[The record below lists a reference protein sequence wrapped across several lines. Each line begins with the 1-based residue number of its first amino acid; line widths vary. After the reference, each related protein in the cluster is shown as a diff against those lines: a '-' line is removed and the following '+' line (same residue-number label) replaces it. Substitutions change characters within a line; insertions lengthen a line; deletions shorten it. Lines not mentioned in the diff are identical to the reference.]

1 MVPNSDLH
9 PVKRSQKF
17 DEGEKEF
24 LNIQKNLLKIQI
36 FQEKKKKN
44 NYCNLS

>member
-36 FQEKKKKN
+36 FQEKKKKKQ
-44 NYCNLS
+44 LL

>member
-36 FQEKKKKN
+36 FQEKKKKTKE
-44 NYCNLS
+44 LL